1 MVRSATLKVRH
12 LSAGST
18 KFPLTVTALHMIFS
32 WVMCRLY
39 MAWKGQKQATNM
51 GLKQQA
57 TKIFPLAA
65 CFAVSVGMGNLSLKY
80 IFPSFNQMLGASSPF
95 ITVIMMVLVTNT
107 RYNAWAWG
115 SMPIICGGIIL
126 CAAKEVNFHLLG
138 AIFCFGAT
146 VMRGVKS
153 IIQGK
158 LLSAPGEKLD
168 SVALLYYMAPWSAVL
183 LFAMAFVSEGTEPL
197 VVLLDGASTHSTGL
211 LKVLM
216 LLSLSGLNACLLN
229 IANFLVTFHTSAL
242 TLQVLGNVKTV
253 LSIGVSVCIFR
264 NPLSKAQALGCASAL
279 QVFGSTTPRAR
290 ALK

>member
-1 MVRSATLKVRH
+1 
-12 LSAGST
+12 
-18 KFPLTVTALHMIFS
+18 
-32 WVMCRLY
+32 
-39 MAWKGQKQATNM
+39 
-51 GLKQQA
+51 
-57 TKIFPLAA
+57 
-65 CFAVSVGMGNLSLKY
+65 
-80 IFPSFNQMLGASSPF
+80 
-95 ITVIMMVLVTNT
+95 
-107 RYNAWAWG
+107 
-115 SMPIICGGIIL
+115 MPIICGGIIL

-183 LFAMAFVSEGTEPL
+183 LFAMAFISEGTEPL

-264 NPLSKAQALGCASAL
+264 NPLSKAQALGCAVCLAGVWLYNSKGKSFKVKKDAKKDPL
-279 QVFGSTTPRAR
+279 TV
-290 ALK
+290 